1 MTWPIPFLIAPPRR
15 SGRARS
21 ARWRRSLG
29 LTRILLLASSPRWPG
44 IETRLQLRASLLL
57 INCLSEGG
65 GRRARSSSWLGRRT
79 I

>member
-1 MTWPIPFLIAPPRR
+1 MTWPIPFLIAPRPR

-21 ARWRRSLG
+21 ARWRQSRAPTL
-29 LTRILLLASSPRWPG
+29 ILPLAFWPRLPG
-44 IETRLQLRASLLL
+44 TETLRQLRASLLL

-65 GRRARSSSWLGRRT
+65 GRRVRSSSWLGRAR